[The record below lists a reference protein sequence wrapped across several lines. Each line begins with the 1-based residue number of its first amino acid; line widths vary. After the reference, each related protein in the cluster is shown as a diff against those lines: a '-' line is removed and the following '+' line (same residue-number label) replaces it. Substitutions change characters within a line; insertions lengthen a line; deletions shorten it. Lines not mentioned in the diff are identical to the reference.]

1 MLKQNY
7 PNPFNPNTKIE
18 FKVPANEHVSINVY
32 NLEGRLVKTLIN
44 QNMVS
49 GQHVV
54 EWNGTNQ
61 FGAKVASGMYIYQLK
76 TNATVLNRT
85 MTFIK

>member
-1 MLKQNY
+1 
-7 PNPFNPNTKIE
+7 
-18 FKVPANEHVSINVY
+18 
-32 NLEGRLVKTLIN
+32 VKTLIN
-44 QNMVS
+44 QNMMS

>member
-44 QNMVS
+44 QNMMS